1 MEANSK
7 AASTRWR
14 SWRTAF
20 LKSTR
25 TFLVP
30 WIGTSLAIIMKL
42 PSLAFATTKLL
53 VFVAWWAI
61 SSAMVAP
68 FWLMTWALG
77 KPSKRLACGMLCL
90 ALSLCLW
97 WLLLR

>member
-14 SWRTAF
+14 SWRTASGWRQS
-20 LKSTR
+20 LTQM
-25 TFLVP
+25 
-30 WIGTSLAIIMKL
+30 IGTSLAIIMKL

-61 SSAMVAP
+61 SSVMVAP